1 MHWVKQRHTRTV
13 LYKGEARQKVV
24 TERIIMHQ
32 DGDVLPTELQHKV
45 DQLASDFRDYDLTA
59 ERTSDL

>member
-1 MHWVKQRHTRTV
+1 
-13 LYKGEARQKVV
+13 
-24 TERIIMHQ
+24 MHQ